1 MSFSPALGILVEYKG
16 SVGEIKFID
25 DIYLTICT
33 KNKNDGMVGD
43 VCLVV
48 YKSEWDIIKMIGGH
62 HRQ

>member
-16 SVGEIKFID
+16 SVGEIRFID

-33 KNKNDGMVGD
+33 KSKTDGMIGD
-43 VCLVV
+43 LCLVV
-48 YKSEWDIIKMIGGH
+48 YKSEWDLIKMIGGH

>member
-16 SVGEIKFID
+16 SVGTIKFID

-33 KNKNDGMVGD
+33 KSKTEGMIGD
-43 VCLVV
+43 LCLVV
-48 YKSEWDIIKMIGGH
+48 YKEEWDMIKMLQGR